1 MPTFRTKKPPADL
14 VAFAAKALE
23 ASGEPVSAAP
33 AARRAGRSRP
43 GFEAAG
49 IPLADLLE
57 GKPRPGSVFP
67 AGAGTAPAGP
77 AGGIAFPE
85 LAPAT
90 AAELVRAC
98 AWDTDEGLELAR
110 LAGRRLGLPA
120 AKLADFLGKPDPAI
134 ARKFFLDRELRELF
148 IDRLPILLCCCGCC
162 DSGCCRCPW
171 RPCPFARLCRRPRVL
186 VQQDGGT
193 AKSAYKLVFSGPAVS
208 VNAYGV
214 ATIDYAPVAG
224 TAVQPLIDASIVAHA
239 DIAAAHGNFAP
250 ASHTTE
256 ANPHPGK
263 FAAASHDAY
272 HDAHNDARYAPKSA
286 DPNGYADKGDLDGKA
301 PKVWDATT
309 PTADVPSGY
318 AKASDLTAKAP
329 KVWDATTPA
338 GDVPS
343 GYAPATGSAEYA
355 PAKDSSSNP
364 IHYLAKGAGTPSNG
378 IELANASD
386 GTKAADVS
394 TVLHASNAYES
405 SGAVTA
411 HAAIPGAHGDFAS
424 AGHAHQL
431 GDGTLTGF
439 PSTLPL
445 NALSGISSIAARNAA
460 VPLEVP
466 IAGLGAVDAKIRA
479 FATVHLRTT
488 ASGANSPYFVAQVQA
503 GNGGTKLL
511 VSVQDATGA
520 APNTNDSFFDGKTFQ
535 VAWMATQV
543 S

>member
-272 HDAHNDARYAPKSA
+272 HDAHNDARYALKSA
-286 DPNGYADKGDLDGKA
+286 DPNGYADKGDLAGKA
-301 PKVWDATT
+301 PLAWTAGMANP
-309 PTADVPSGY
+309 PT
-318 AKASDLTAKAP
+318 
-329 KVWDATTPA
+329 
-338 GDVPS
+338 

-535 VAWMATQV
+535 IAWMATQV

>member
-1 MPTFRTKKPPADL
+1 M
-14 VAFAAKALE
+14 
-23 ASGEPVSAAP
+23 
-33 AARRAGRSRP
+33 
-43 GFEAAG
+43 
-49 IPLADLLE
+49 
-57 GKPRPGSVFP
+57 
-67 AGAGTAPAGP
+67 
-77 AGGIAFPE
+77 
-85 LAPAT
+85 
-90 AAELVRAC
+90 
-98 AWDTDEGLELAR
+98 
-110 LAGRRLGLPA
+110 
-120 AKLADFLGKPDPAI
+120 
-134 ARKFFLDRELRELF
+134 
-148 IDRLPILLCCCGCC
+148 
-162 DSGCCRCPW
+162 
-171 RPCPFARLCRRPRVL
+171 
-186 VQQDGGT
+186 
-193 AKSAYKLVFSGPAVS
+193 
-208 VNAYGV
+208 
-214 ATIDYAPVAG
+214 
-224 TAVQPLIDASIVAHA
+224 
-239 DIAAAHGNFAP
+239 
-250 ASHTTE
+250 
-256 ANPHPGK
+256 
-263 FAAASHDAY
+263 
-272 HDAHNDARYAPKSA
+272 
-286 DPNGYADKGDLDGKA
+286 
-301 PKVWDATT
+301 
-309 PTADVPSGY
+309 
-318 AKASDLTAKAP
+318 
-329 KVWDATTPA
+329 
-338 GDVPS
+338 
-343 GYAPATGSAEYA
+343 
-355 PAKDSSSNP
+355 
-364 IHYLAKGAGTPSNG
+364 KGAGTPSNG

-535 VAWMATQV
+535 IAWMATQV